1 MDTVGIK
8 DIAALFAKRT
18 KLGNIE
24 AEAFIN
30 SMFLVIRQGLEAD
43 RQVKIRGFG
52 TFKVID
58 VEDRE
63 SVNVNT
69 GERVVI
75 KGHGKVTFTP
85 DATMKELVNKP
96 FALFTTVALND
107 GVEFDDS
114 DADDPT
120 DGDGA
125 DQDGNGEWPTE
136 QPVADAEPQPVI
148 TEGVEPEPQP
158 TASENVEAESQ
169 PVATEDIE
177 ASPQYVATE
186 TVGEEPQSVASE
198 GVEAEPQPAAAV
210 ANESEA
216 SEPVVLETEVVG
228 PSEEN
233 AAADA
238 SPVESLPHEEPQEE
252 EQPRGGTGNDGDVD
266 DSTEAAGTD
275 EATEEVEE
283 ETACRRHSRRVFGVL
298 LYGLVTLILMG
309 ASAYLG
315 MEYGRR
321 EATATSGAVAKPA
334 AAVERPSAESQPK
347 PQVQP
352 SDTAKANAA
361 ENAAQ
366 ETAAE
371 PRNAE
376 KEPQGND
383 GKADDGMDAAQVA
396 ARYAEK
402 DIRVRTGA
410 YSITGLDHTVKV
422 KEGES
427 LKSISEHELG
437 RGMAC
442 YVEVFNGLA
451 EGSEVKPGQ
460 TLKIPK
466 LQLRKSLRKNSE

>member
-1 MDTVGIK
+1 MTPMDTVGIK

-18 KLGNIE
+18 KLGGIE

-52 TFKVID
+52 TFKVVD

-125 DQDGNGEWPTE
+125 DQDGNGEWQTE
-136 QPVADAEPQPVI
+136 QQVADDEPQPVM
-148 TEGVEPEPQP
+148 TEVVEPQPQP
-158 TASENVEAESQ
+158 TASGA
-169 PVATEDIE
+169 
-177 ASPQYVATE
+177 
-186 TVGEEPQSVASE
+186 
-198 GVEAEPQPAAAV
+198 VEAEPQPTDAV
-210 ANESEA
+210 ANEAEA
-216 SEPVVLETEVVG
+216 SEPDTDVVE
-228 PSEEN
+228 PSVEN

-238 SPVESLPHEEPQEE
+238 LPVENLPHEEPQEE
-252 EQPRGGTGNDGDVD
+252 EQQRGGTDTSGDVD
-266 DSTEAAGTD
+266 DNPEAAGTD
-275 EATEEVEE
+275 EATEDVEE
-283 ETACRRHSRRVFGVL
+283 ETVCRRHSRKAFGLL
-298 LYGLVTLILMG
+298 LYGLVTLTLMG

-321 EATATSGAVAKPA
+321 EATATSGTVAKPA

-347 PQVQP
+347 PQAQP

-361 ENAAQ
+361 ENVAQ
-366 ETAAE
+366 ATAAE

-383 GKADDGMDAAQVA
+383 GKAADGTDAAQVA

-451 EGSEVKPGQ
+451 EGSGVKPGQ

-466 LQLRKSLRKNSE
+466 LQLRKSLRKKSE

>member
-1 MDTVGIK
+1 MTPMDTVGIK

-18 KLGNIE
+18 KLGSIE

-52 TFKVID
+52 TFKVVD

-114 DADDPT
+114 DDDDPT
-120 DGDGA
+120 DGD
-125 DQDGNGEWPTE
+125 GEWPTE
-136 QPVADAEPQPVI
+136 QPVADAEPQLV
-148 TEGVEPEPQP
+148 VEEVVEARSEFGATKTVEEEPQP
-158 TASENVEAESQ
+158 
-169 PVATEDIE
+169 
-177 ASPQYVATE
+177 
-186 TVGEEPQSVASE
+186 VASE
-198 GVEAEPQPAAAV
+198 GVEDEPQPTAAV
-210 ANESEA
+210 ANGAEA
-216 SEPVVLETEVVG
+216 SGSAAPVSEVVG
-228 PSEEN
+228 PTVEN
-233 AAADA
+233 AEDGA
-238 SPVESLPHEEPQEE
+238 SPVESLPHEEPQEV
-252 EQPRGGTGNDGDVD
+252 EQPRGVTGNSSEAD
-266 DSTEAAGTD
+266 DNTEAAVTD
-275 EATEEVEE
+275 ETTEEVEE
-283 ETACRRHSRRVFGVL
+283 ETVCRSHSRRAFGLL

-321 EATATSGAVAKPA
+321 EATATRGNDAKPA

-347 PQVQP
+347 PQAQP
-352 SDTAKANAA
+352 SDTTVVNAT

-366 ETAAE
+366 GTAAE
-371 PRNAE
+371 PHCEE
-376 KEPQGND
+376 KEPQGNA
-383 GKADDGMDAAQVA
+383 GRADDGTDAAQVA

-422 KEGES
+422 KDGES
-427 LKSISEHELG
+427 LKSISERELG

-466 LQLRKSLRKNSE
+466 LKLRKSLRKKSE